1 MLTHFSRR
9 IIESRR
15 TFRMLSWDSPAQSG
29 GRDWS
34 LPKNSGAAPAV
45 AASMLSVPSTGTSSL
60 VSQPWPLPPPAPL
73 TAPPPPSRSKL
84 TFAQITDSSLLY
96 HSLSLSVPSCF
107 ADWFGFSDV
116 NFKFEG
122 IGIKVLLFKWN
133 GETPPPTPPG
143 YPDTPQL
150 EQCGFFDTS
159 LFASR

>member
-1 MLTHFSRR
+1 
-9 IIESRR
+9 
-15 TFRMLSWDSPAQSG
+15 MLSWGSPAQSG
-29 GRDWS
+29 ARGWS

-45 AASMLSVPSTGTSSL
+45 AASMLSVPSTGTSSW
-60 VSQPWPLPPPAPL
+60 VSQPWPLPPPAPP

-84 TFAQITDSSLLY
+84 SFAPITDSSLLY
-96 HSLSLSVPSCF
+96 HSLSLSLCHLALPIGLV
-107 ADWFGFSDV
+107 FSDV
-116 NFKFEG
+116 DFKFEG